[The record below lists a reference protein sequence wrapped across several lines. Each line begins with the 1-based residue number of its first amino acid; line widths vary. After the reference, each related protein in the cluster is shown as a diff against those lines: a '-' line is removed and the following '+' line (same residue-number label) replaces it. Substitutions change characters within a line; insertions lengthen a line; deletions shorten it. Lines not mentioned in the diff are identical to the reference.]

1 MRTNR
6 RFVSAARAGL
16 YGACVAFLCLGGAA
30 QAATKLYKWV
40 DAQGVTHWSDTP
52 VEGAKKVD
60 VPPAQSYS
68 APAAAQ
74 SRPAPAPA
82 PAAKAAP
89 AEPENG
95 GYTRIAIV
103 QPQPDEM
110 FANVSSIEIGAET
123 DPPLEPVHDP
133 WIVLDG
139 KRIANGTSVIV
150 SPERGSHT
158 VRFEIED
165 SKGKVIASSP
175 PVTFHV
181 QKTSIQTPPRGP
193 SLRNRP
199 PRR

>member
-6 RFVSAARAGL
+6 LSVSAARAGL

-60 VPPAQSYS
+60 VAPAQSYS
-68 APAAAQ
+68 APPTQ
-74 SRPAPAPA
+74 SRPAPAPV
-82 PAAKAAP
+82 AKAPPVEP
-89 AEPENG
+89 ANA

-103 QPQPDEM
+103 RPQSGET
-110 FANVSSIEIGAET
+110 FANVSNIEIGAET
-123 DPPLEPVHDP
+123 DPPLEPAHDP

-139 KRIANGTSVIV
+139 KRVANGMSVIV

-158 VRFEIED
+158 VHLEIEN
-165 SKGKVIASSP
+165 SAGKVIATSP
-175 PVTFHV
+175 GITFHV
-181 QKTSIQTPPRGP
+181 QKASIQTPPRGP
-193 SLRNRP
+193 SLKNRP
-199 PRR
+199 ARH